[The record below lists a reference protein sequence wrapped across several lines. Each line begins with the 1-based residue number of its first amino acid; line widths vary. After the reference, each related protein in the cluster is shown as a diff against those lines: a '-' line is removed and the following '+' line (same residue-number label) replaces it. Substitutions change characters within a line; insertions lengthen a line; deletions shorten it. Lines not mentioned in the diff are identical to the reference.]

1 MELIVA
7 IAIAV
12 VIYSVQTMIYRRLW
26 DQNLTVAI
34 RFEDECIMAGS
45 STSLLEVINNAKFL
59 PMAVFHVK
67 FSCSKTFCFDDR
79 DNAVITDAY
88 HRNDVFSVMGNQK
101 ISRRL
106 TFRAERRGYYEITSF
121 HILTRDF
128 FLSNRF
134 AKIMDNHTHIYVL
147 PKKRQDD
154 AFMVM
159 VQNILGEILNH
170 RSLLEDPYTFRG
182 IRDYDRSDNIRSINW
197 KATAKTNELMVNI
210 HDRASEQQVKLL
222 LNLET
227 NTMIKT
233 EEMQE
238 IAIELTSTIA
248 QKLIEERLPVS
259 LASNGLDVI
268 TGEYGTVESGCTYNH
283 MLAIDRYL
291 ARISASGG
299 MEPFLTLVE
308 EELKHRDA
316 GISYIIISPYFKKDL
331 MELLDNMVA
340 NGIYVQ
346 MLVPYYDIQ
355 QLENRRPYVHELEVK
370 LTDA

>member
-7 IAIAV
+7 ITIAI
-12 VIYSVQTMIYRRLW
+12 VIYAVQTMLYRRLW
-26 DQNLTVAI
+26 DQNLTVKI
-34 RFEDECIMAGS
+34 RFEDECVMAGS
-45 STSLLEVINNAKFL
+45 KTSLVEIINNAKFL

-67 FSCSKTFCFDDR
+67 FSCSKTFQFDNR
-79 DNAVITDAY
+79 ENSTITDSY

-101 ISRRL
+101 ISRKL
-106 TFRAERRGYYEITSF
+106 TFTAEHRGYYEITSF

-128 FLSNRF
+128 FLANRF
-134 AKIMDNHTHIYVL
+134 AKHVMNDTYIYVL
-147 PKKRQDD
+147 PKKRKEEELEVW
-154 AFMVM
+154 F
-159 VQNILGEILNH
+159 QNILGEILNR

-197 KATAKTNELMVNI
+197 KATARTNELMVNV
-210 HDRASEQQVKLL
+210 HDRTSEQRVKLL

-227 NTMIKT
+227 NTMLKV

-238 IAIELTSTIA
+238 LTIELTSTLA
-248 QKLIEERLPVS
+248 QKFIEEKLPVS

-268 TGEYGTVESGCTYNH
+268 TGEYGAVDFGCTYNH
-283 MLAIDRYL
+283 MLTMDRYL

-299 MEPFLTLVE
+299 IEGFL
-308 EELKHRDA
+308 ELLKEALDDKVQDT
-316 GISYIIISPYFKKDL
+316 SYVIISSYCKKDL
-331 MELLDNMVA
+331 IDMADRMAEQ
-340 NGIYVQ
+340 GICVQ

-355 QLENRRPYVHELEVK
+355 QLEYTRPYIHDLEVK